1 MAKTREI
8 ICDYQQYI
16 DAPPQGVSQ
25 KSLYGQACANDEQT
39 VHNWRPIWLKNYT
52 TNSKRFGPF
61 KDKGL
66 GQLHGAHRNLPA
78 VVIGSGPS
86 LKENAHELK
95 DLPAGIPVLS
105 CLHNFHFLEDLG
117 VRVDYYV
124 SLDAG
129 EVTISEVSEGGTR
142 TPEQYWELTKDR
154 TLLCYAGTDPGLLEK
169 WQGKVYFFNCRIP
182 DESLSKE
189 LNAVEVFN
197 TVVSSGGN
205 VLGAATYIAK
215 GIFGCNPLVFMGA
228 DFSFSYKHKFHGWD
242 SKYDKNI
249 GNCVSMTDVFGNRV
263 LSWQSYSNFKS
274 WFDWLSMAVP
284 GVYINCTEG
293 GTFGAYPGGNI
304 RSVMQMTIR
313 QFITMQTVCD
323 ELTDVCANPETDKI
337 KILF

>member
-25 KSLYGQACANDEQT
+25 KSLYGQACSNDSDT
-39 VHNWRPIWLKNYT
+39 VKNWRKIWLKNVT
-52 TNSKRFGPF
+52 ENAKRFGPF
-61 KDKGL
+61 RDKGI
-66 GQLHGAHRNLPA
+66 GQLHGTHRNLPA

-86 LKENAHELK
+86 LQENAAGLLE
-95 DLPAGIPVLS
+95 LPAGIPVVS

-129 EVTISEVSEGGTR
+129 EVTIEEVSEGGAK
-142 TPEQYWELTKDR
+142 TPEEYWALTKDR
-154 TLLCYAGTDPGLLEK
+154 TLLCYVGSDPGLIER

-182 DESLSKE
+182 DESLNAE
-189 LNAVEVFN
+189 LNKVEKFN

-205 VLGAATYIAK
+205 VLGAAAYIAK
-215 GIFGCNPLVFMGA
+215 AIFGCNPLVFLGA

-242 SKYDKNI
+242 SKYDKDI
-249 GNCVSMTDVFGNRV
+249 GQCVRMTDVFGNSV
-263 LSWQSYSNFKS
+263 LSWQSYANFKS
-274 WFDWLSMAVP
+274 WFDWLTMAVP
-284 GVYINCTEG
+284 GTYINCTEG

-304 RSVMQMTIR
+304 KSVKQMALKDFIVMQSLCDR
-313 QFITMQTVCD
+313 VAEVCK
-323 ELTDVCANPETDKI
+323 NPETDTVT
-337 KILF
+337 ILF